1 MPSNEASLK
10 NFQDNVD
17 PQVVTGTDTPTGNKA
32 YGSFLTANGNIITP
46 NVKKTPFKV
55 PFIDVTPA
63 PTLQAPTPKNLDT
76 AKQDNNAHYNE
87 QRGHVNPDDH
97 TPPYQNQASF
107 KLYSSNILDKR
118 FKINTEDIKIPP
130 ELAPLKPLIMS
141 QHAVFSQPFQDLGV
155 ICLTLTKL
163 TEKKKESLI
172 N

>member
-87 QRGHVNPDDH
+87 QRGHVNPDNH

-130 ELAPLKPLIMS
+130 ELAPLKAPHTVAACGLLS
-141 QHAVFSQPFQDLGV
+141 
-155 ICLTLTKL
+155 TLPRSWSYL
-163 TEKKKESLI
+163 SHPNQAHREEKGKPY
-172 N
+172 